1 MGVEAAVEFARDAG
15 ESLRAGSERARNE
28 DLRYSATGGLEDQVR
43 PEIEFDIDD
52 HIGLEGIETE
62 THIGNRIDRQVIDE
76 CDRRMQLIDEG
87 KMKLVPS
94 QEVHRRLAK
103 IIAK

>member
-1 MGVEAAVEFARDAG
+1 MSESKPKTAEEVFAAFLALSAEEQEKLLLMVNN
-15 ESLRAGSERARNE
+15 SEHSGWA
-28 DLRYSATGGLEDQVR
+28 S
-43 PEIEFDIDD
+43 PEIK
-52 HIGLEGIETE
+52 
-62 THIGNRIDRQVIDE
+62 QAWIDE